1 MISRTLRVCLALAV
15 LLCLPLLTPTVEA
28 QQDNQGFLYGR
39 VVTNSGTEYVGFLR
53 WGSQESSWDDLFNS
67 VKRDLPFYQYLNRG
81 EADRSRGR
89 GTRVRVFDREMRVDR
104 RRPSARQFI
113 SRFGDIASIEPRRR
127 GSTNVVMRNGSEYE
141 VSGGSSDVSDAI
153 RVADAALGEIDL
165 RWDRI
170 ERIDFMAAP
179 RGEDRGVLRLY
190 GTVETR
196 EGDFE
201 GFIQWDQDET
211 LGTDRLDGDTEDGD
225 VAIRMGSIRS
235 IERLSRRASMVTLN
249 DGRELRLVGSNDVN
263 EENRGIMV
271 EDERFGRVTVHW
283 QSFEQITFS
292 QPESSGRGFA
302 DYAPLGDLDG
312 TVVDKDGQRYS
323 GRIVFD
329 MDESEGWEMLNGNFN
344 GIEFNIP
351 LARVASVEPIRGGAT
366 RVVLVNGE
374 TLTLGDTHDVGENN
388 SGALVFVGREP
399 IHIAWRNIDRIEFNH

>member
-1 MISRTLRVCLALAV
+1 MISRTLRVFLALAV
-15 LLCLPLLTPTVEA
+15 LLCLPVLTPTVEA

-39 VVTNSGTEYVGFLR
+39 VVTKSGTEYVGFLR
-53 WGSQESSWDDLFNS
+53 WGTQESSWDDLFNS
-67 VKRDLPFYQYLNRG
+67 VKEDLPFYEYLNRG

-89 GTRVRVFDREMRVDR
+89 GTRVRVFDREMRVDA
-104 RRPSARQFI
+104 RRPSSRQFI

-153 RVADAALGEIDL
+153 HVADASLGEIDL

-170 ERIDFMAAP
+170 ELIEFMAAP
-179 RGEDRGVLRLY
+179 RGADPGVLRLY

-201 GFIQWDQDET
+201 GFIQWDQDEG

-225 VAIRMGSIRS
+225 VAIRMGSIRT

-249 DGRELRLVGSNDVN
+249 DGRELRLEGSNDVN
-263 EENRGIMV
+263 EQNRGIMV

-283 QSFEQITFS
+283 QSFEQATFS
-292 QPESSGRGFA
+292 EPESSGRGFA

-312 TVVDKDGQRYS
+312 TVIDKDGQRYS

-351 LARVASVEPIRGGAT
+351 LVRVASVEPIRGGAT

-388 SGALVFVGREP
+388 SGALVFEGREP
-399 IHIAWRNIDRIEFNH
+399 THIAWRNIDRIEFNR